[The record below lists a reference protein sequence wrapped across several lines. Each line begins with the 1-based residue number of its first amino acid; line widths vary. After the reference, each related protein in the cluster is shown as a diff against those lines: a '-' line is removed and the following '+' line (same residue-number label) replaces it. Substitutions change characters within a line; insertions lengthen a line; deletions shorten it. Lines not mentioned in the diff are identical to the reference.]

1 MAFRLP
7 KISLTWKIMIG
18 LVLGIALGR
27 IMPEWGIALRPLSIL
42 FLNLIKS
49 IIAPLIFSTL
59 VIGIAGTGDIK
70 QVGRIGLKSLVYF
83 EIVTT
88 FALFI
93 GLAAVNITRPGAG
106 VSLSAENKKTLS
118 DRANALAGET
128 GAASNRALEAI
139 TQSNTANLDEARRAV
154 AEADSAARSSSDV
167 AATVSKWLTAPEQ
180 QREDRY
186 MLTERARKL
195 ADEAKDASA
204 RATSYLAAAE
214 AGRDP
219 EGATKALSEA
229 ETAAHKS
236 AEAAQTAARG
246 LAAPEPASRPK
257 TFGEI
262 ITHLSPTSIIQA
274 MAEGDVLQ
282 IVVFSV
288 LFALAVTSI
297 GDKAAAVVKWCE
309 SLADIMF
316 RFTEFVM
323 KFAPV
328 GVGAAMA
335 YTVGHSGLGV
345 LKNLGMLVGT
355 LYGALIVFLLLVLGP
370 VALIFRVPVRDFFRA
385 VREPATIAF
394 ATTSSESALP
404 RAMENMQ
411 RLGVPR
417 RIVGFVLPTGYSFNL
432 DGTTLYLSLAAIFV
446 AQAAGVHLTWA
457 QQLTMLLTLMLTSK
471 GVAGVPRASLVILLA
486 TLNSFN
492 LPAEGVLVIL
502 GVDELMDMAR
512 TAVNV
517 VGNCMATVVIARS
530 EKAFRNEEWKAE
542 ERELEE
548 VTGLGAL
555 ATAD

>member
-1 MAFRLP
+1 MTLRLP

-18 LVLGIALGR
+18 LVLGILLGYASNK
-27 IMPEWGIALRPLSIL
+27 MGKSWGADVRPLSLL

-70 QVGRIGLKSLVYF
+70 QVGRIGIKALVYF

-93 GLAAVNITRPGAG
+93 GLAAVNITKPGVG
-106 VSLSAENKKTLS
+106 VSLANTRKEDNKAVLA
-118 DRANALAGET
+118 DRAGTLANE
-128 GAASNRALEAI
+128 ASE
-139 TQSNTANLDEARRAV
+139 SARRAS
-154 AEADSAARSSSDV
+154 EYAAAAQTNPQAASQ
-167 AATVSKWLTAPEQ
+167 AATEAAAAAQKSSEAAQAAAKGLTAP
-180 QREDRY
+180 
-186 MLTERARKL
+186 
-195 ADEAKDASA
+195 DA
-204 RATSYLAAAE
+204 
-214 AGRDP
+214 P
-219 EGATKALSEA
+219 P
-229 ETAAHKS
+229 KS
-236 AEAAQTAARG
+236 Q
-246 LAAPEPASRPK
+246 
-257 TFGEI
+257 TFGDI
-262 ITHLSPTSIIQA
+262 IAHLSPASIIKA
-274 MAEGDVLQ
+274 MADGDVLQ

-297 GDKAAAVVKWCE
+297 GEKAQPVVKWCE

-323 KFAPV
+323 KFAPI

-335 YTVGHSGLGV
+335 NTVSHSGIEVLG
-345 LKNLGMLVGT
+345 NLGKLVGT
-355 LYGALIVFLLLVLGP
+355 LYGALIVFVLLVLGP
-370 VALIFRVPVRDFFRA
+370 VAFLFRVPIKDFFRA

-432 DGTTLYLSLAAIFV
+432 DGTTLYLSLASIFV
-446 AQAAGVHLTWA
+446 AQAAGVSLSWW
-457 QQLTMLLTLMLTSK
+457 QQITMLLTLMLTSK
-471 GVAGVPRASLVILLA
+471 GVAGVPRASLVILLG

-517 VGNCMATVVIARS
+517 IGNCLATVVVARW
-530 EKAFRNEEWKAE
+530 EGVFRNAEWKSE

-548 VTGLGAL
+548 VTGQAAIVSAG
-555 ATAD
+555 